1 MNIKQGLFRPFIK
14 KIVSTYFSD
23 VIIQLYVYLTKLP
36 WNWGKFFSSVQV
48 LNNIWHKCPELAQYL
63 AICQYRPCL
72 LTKCKWRVTL
82 STLIFHTSLVQL
94 LAVTRYYALKICYYE
109 TCRFLSICVV
119 YVVGVKILIGH
130 FVLKYDDFNC
140 IIIDNWYTTYINN

>member
-14 KIVSTYFSD
+14 KIVSTYFSSIKNIQESD
-23 VIIQLYVYLTKLP
+23 VIIQFYVYLTKLS

-48 LNNIWHKCPELAQYL
+48 LNNIWHKFPELAQYL

-82 STLIFHTSLVQL
+82 STLNFHIKFGAALGSNEILCAKKL
-94 LAVTRYYALKICYYE
+94 LFWDMEISINLRCIC
-109 TCRFLSICVV
+109 CV
-119 YVVGVKILIGH
+119 
-130 FVLKYDDFNC
+130 C
-140 IIIDNWYTTYINN
+140 